1 VDELQRRVD
10 NVRARRTN
18 LENHLIDELAASRLS
33 RRGFIRRATVL
44 GMSVGVAGFLAAAC
58 GESSTPGTGGTGA
71 PVTVKKGGSMSV
83 GIIAPAGAISP
94 LTVADEGGLAVLGQA
109 GEYLTWSDK
118 DLKLTGVLAESWT
131 HNDDASE
138 WTFKLRQGVTFNNGQ
153 PMKAEDVA
161 KTFKVHSDPKG
172 SSNALSAFTEVLS
185 PDGVRA
191 VDDATVTFQL
201 DAPNG
206 NFPYLVSSDNYNTII
221 LPANYDY
228 GGKYESSFVGT
239 GPWKMTGFK
248 RGAEVAYAKNPSYWQ
263 TGAAAPALDEITL
276 KFYAE
281 EQPRVLALQSKQL
294 DVVSQFSAST
304 GTPLFSN
311 PNVKIIELRTSAHRQ
326 VHMRT
331 DKEPFNDKRV
341 RQAMALLLD
350 RPALVKGLLSGKA
363 EPGNDS
369 PFAPVFPSADSSVAQ
384 RAKDVNQ
391 AKQLMQAAG
400 KSSFSVTLATWNGYE
415 IPLLAQAIKDA
426 AREIGGNIT
435 LSVTDP
441 GTYYGDSV
449 YGKSPWLDSTIGI
462 TDYGHRG
469 VPNVFLG
476 APLTSKGTWN
486 GAHFKNSQYDGLVQQ
501 YLAAVDLQAQRG
513 IAGQIERLL
522 LDETPIIFPYFYAH
536 LSATQ
541 TNVANVEPTGMG
553 HIRMLKA
560 GFSA

>member
-1 VDELQRRVD
+1 MDELQRRVD

-18 LENHLIDELAASRLS
+18 IENHLIDELAAGRLS
-33 RRGFIRRATVL
+33 RRDFIRRATVL

-58 GESSTPGTGGTGA
+58 GKSSTTGTGGAGA
-71 PVTVKKGGSMSV
+71 TATVRKGGTMSV
-83 GIIAPAGAISP
+83 GIIAPTGAISP

-118 DLKLTGVLAESWT
+118 DLKLSGVLAESWT

-153 PMKAEDVA
+153 PMKAEDVV

-172 SSNALSAFTEVLS
+172 GSNALSAFTGVLS
-185 PDGVRA
+185 PAGVRA
-191 VDDATVTFQL
+191 VDDSTVTFHL

-221 LPANYDY
+221 LPASYDY
-228 GGKYESSFVGT
+228 AGKYEGSFVGT
-239 GPWKMTGFK
+239 GPWKMTSFK
-248 RGAEVAYAKNPSYWQ
+248 RGASVTYAKNPSYWQ
-263 TGAAAPALDEITL
+263 TGAAAPVLDEITL
-276 KFYAE
+276 KFYSE
-281 EQPRVLALQSKQL
+281 EQPRILAIQSKQL

-304 GTPLFSN
+304 GVPLFNN
-311 PNVKIIELRTSAHRQ
+311 PNVKVIQLRSSAHRQ

-331 DKEPFNDKRV
+331 DKEPFTDKRV
-341 RQAMALLLD
+341 RQAMALLLN
-350 RPALVKGLLSGKA
+350 RPALVQGLLNGKA

-369 PFAPVFPSADSSVAQ
+369 PFAPVFPSADPSVPQ
-384 RAKDVNQ
+384 RAQDVNQ
-391 AKQLMQAAG
+391 AKQLLAAAG
-400 KSSFSVTLATWNGYE
+400 KTGFKVTLATWNGYE

-426 AREIGGNIT
+426 ARQVGGDIT

-441 GTYYGDSV
+441 GTYYGDAV
-449 YGKSPWLDSTIGI
+449 FGKSPWLDSTMGI

-476 APLTSKGTWN
+476 APLTSKGPWN
-486 GAHFKNSQYDGLVQQ
+486 GAHFHNQQYDGLVQQ
-501 YLAAVDLQAQRG
+501 YVAAVDLQAQRG

-541 TNVANVEPTGMG
+541 ANVANVEPTGMG